1 MDFDLR
7 QWLLIL
13 GPLLVVGVLLHGYF
27 RMRSSQN
34 EIKMNL
40 DKSFLSKS
48 GEEPADDDIKML
60 KAELPNG
67 GARVVESKKRA
78 VFSEDDDRISPGSAE
93 SPLISTKL
101 FGESTDSN
109 MMEAG
114 ESISESSSAAVGQ
127 AEPEE
132 NGISEKAAAFEQ
144 KLEKLMVMHVLALDT
159 PFVGRALVDILI
171 DSGMHFGDMDIFHFL
186 DEEGVKLFSLASAV
200 EPGTF
205 SLSSLEHFSTPGVT
219 LFMRVH
225 EVSQPLKVFESML
238 FVANAIAQKLSG
250 DVRDETRSVMTP
262 QTIEHCRESISD
274 FLFKNNGPKL

>member
-1 MDFDLR
+1 
-7 QWLLIL
+7 
-13 GPLLVVGVLLHGYF
+13 
-27 RMRSSQN
+27 
-34 EIKMNL
+34 
-40 DKSFLSKS
+40 
-48 GEEPADDDIKML
+48 
-60 KAELPNG
+60 
-67 GARVVESKKRA
+67 
-78 VFSEDDDRISPGSAE
+78 
-93 SPLISTKL
+93 
-101 FGESTDSN
+101 

-238 FVANAIAQKLSG
+238 SVANAIAQKLSG